1 MKRKDFKK
9 QIEKKEKSFQRAKS
23 YCGYIFSFI
32 LLQLLGLFKI
42 GIDNGIYLSRIHI
55 SNFMKIEI
63 VVLCI
68 IAVFLWGIFAFYFL
82 YCKYRNREVQYDK
95 LLRRK
100 FMNEN
105 LRKYANFGVIWRDV
119 VTLLSHSEMRQTGAQ
134 GKVFWGWGDDGK
146 LGVELPKDSM
156 KTIES
161 CTGGFCITKKP
172 WTCTEQKNVNLNV
185 EPYQG
190 KRLETKPFL
199 EMFDICMKK
208 DKLVYNNQIYIYPL
222 FLDDAGNVMKI
233 ENRQKMWQNDKEKLL
248 KPFLLYPNML
258 DDIVDDSGRKQ
269 GIIGKGVF
277 DACVNE
283 LKESLNR
290 KDESS
295 WGANR
300 CGIVSVFQNVEEAIE
315 DNRNGKCCK
324 TGILVLLQLTAET
337 VKHVKE
343 AAEVTIL
350 AKQEEFVEFLSDDRN
365 NVNDQYGVLMY
376 VYAKKNRFEFA
387 EVFLRNYARKNFLD
401 NFIYTF
407 KKVENVVKRDRICTN
422 DAKENLWKKIKYSF
436 RRLNY
441 QFENFI
447 CSEPLKKVL
456 FFLVYA
462 LENVIEPFASGG
474 AGDELTII
482 QIVNIIFIE
491 NINTLIML
499 SILVVCWGA
508 TYLAIVRKR
517 KRGEKEEKRRRKYVA
532 HSDDKRFEWIGCNK
546 NLFWASNLVEGWN
559 ESNIKISLAKDSYK
573 TTEELKTYTTEKIE
587 NEKNDGTKY
596 RMIGISSEEE
606 DCVSILVDKCKYT
619 DTMRVQE
626 MLKVCR
632 QKDEEIT
639 ADRKQEE
646 YVREARSLYRKYQ
659 SELENL
665 KSRDE
670 AINLENIP
678 PNSLCMH
685 AVILTKDDYVLLT
698 RRNKEMSYYPSAFDC
713 SAEEQLNPDDFDKD
727 GVRIQNWVARFLE
740 EELGLTLQNCGST
753 SLGNV
758 KLLSIFIEQDALNVA
773 MAVKIKLNT
782 DKKQLE
788 AILDNWP
795 RQDYEFDYEFVTWE
809 QLISQFEEELAP
821 GKEKRVHPTAVNRI
835 YFVALSEMR
844 YEMAERIKKVAT
856 EYYL

>member
-1 MKRKDFKK
+1 MKRKDFKR
-9 QIEKKEKSFQRAKS
+9 QIEKKENSFQRAKS

-42 GIDNGIYLSRIHI
+42 GIDNGIYLSGTPI

-82 YCKYRNREVQYDK
+82 YCKYKNREVQYDK

-119 VTLLSHSEMRQTGAQ
+119 VTLLSHSEMQQIGAQ
-134 GKVFWGWGDDGK
+134 RKVFWGWGDDGE
-146 LGVELPKDSM
+146 LGVELPTDSLQ
-156 KTIES
+156 TIES
-161 CTGGFCITKKP
+161 CTDGFCITKKP
-172 WTCTEQKNVNLNV
+172 WTCTEQKNVNLFA

-190 KRLETKPFL
+190 KKAEEKSFL
-199 EMFDICMKK
+199 EQFDICMKK

-222 FLDDAGNVMKI
+222 FLDDDGNVMQI
-233 ENRQKMWQNDKEKLL
+233 ENRQKIWQNDKEKLL

-258 DDIVDDSGRKQ
+258 DDIVDASGRKQ
-269 GIIGKGVF
+269 GIIGEGVF
-277 DACVNE
+277 HACINE
-283 LKESLNR
+283 LKMSLNVR
-290 KDESS
+290 DESG
-295 WGANR
+295 WNVNR
-300 CGIVSVFQNVEEAIE
+300 GGIVSVFQNVEEAIE
-315 DNRNGKCCK
+315 DNRNGMCCK
-324 TGILVLLQLTAET
+324 IGILVLLQLTAET

-343 AAEVTIL
+343 VAEVTTL

-365 NVNDQYGVLMY
+365 NVNDQYGILMY
-376 VYAKKNRFEFA
+376 VYAKRNRFEFA

-401 NFIYTF
+401 NYIYTF
-407 KKVENVVKRDRICTN
+407 KNVENVVKRDRICTN
-422 DAKENLWKKIKYSF
+422 DVKENFWKKTKYLC
-436 RRLNY
+436 RRINY

-456 FFLVYA
+456 FFLVFA
-462 LENVIEPFASGG
+462 LENVIEPFASEGI
-474 AGDELTII
+474 GDDFSII
-482 QIVNIIFIE
+482 QIVHIILIE
-491 NINTLIML
+491 NVNTLIML
-499 SILVVCWGA
+499 LILSVCWGIA
-508 TYLAIVRKR
+508 YFVITQKR
-517 KRGEKEEKRRRKYVA
+517 KSGENKEEKRRKYVA
-532 HSDDKRFEWIGCNK
+532 LSNDKRFEKIGCNK
-546 NLFWASNLVEGWN
+546 NLFWATNLVEGWN
-559 ESNIKISLAKDSYK
+559 EKNIKISLAKDLYK
-573 TTEELKTYTTEKIE
+573 TTEELKQYTTDRIE

-596 RMIGISSEEE
+596 RMISVSSEAE
-606 DCVSILVDKCKYT
+606 DSVSILVDKCKYT

-626 MLKVCR
+626 MLKICR
-632 QKDEEIT
+632 QKDDGIT
-639 ADRKQEE
+639 TGKKQEDILN
-646 YVREARSLYRKYQ
+646 AKSLYQKYQ
-659 SELENL
+659 NELENL
-665 KSRDE
+665 KSRDA

-753 SLGNV
+753 SLGDV

-809 QLISQFEEELAP
+809 QLITQFEEELVP
-821 GKEKRVHPTAVNRI
+821 GKEKKVHPTAVNRI
-835 YFVALSEMR
+835 YFAALSEMR